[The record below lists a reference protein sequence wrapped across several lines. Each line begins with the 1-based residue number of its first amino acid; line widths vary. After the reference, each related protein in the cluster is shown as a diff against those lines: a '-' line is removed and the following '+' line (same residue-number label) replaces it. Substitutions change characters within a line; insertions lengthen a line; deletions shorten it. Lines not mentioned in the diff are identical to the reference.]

1 MRFVLLFAIS
11 AALFLLSSKT
21 WLPRGI
27 RNNNPGNIRH
37 TSDRWRGMSEV
48 QTDPDFVQFD
58 SSVWGVRAM
67 ARILRNYERRG
78 INTVR
83 EIINTYSPDG
93 NEPAY
98 TDFLAKQLD
107 VSPDTVLELDND
119 LLPLIK
125 AMITF
130 ENGALFESFFRD
142 DTIRQGVA
150 LA

>member
-1 MRFVLLFAIS
+1 
-11 AALFLLSSKT
+11 
-21 WLPRGI
+21 
-27 RNNNPGNIRH
+27 
-37 TSDRWRGMSEV
+37 MSEV